1 MKLWRITWTTGKAS
15 VFLLL
20 TCFIGRIDE
29 GASSFVPP
37 ERTLRLLVFA
47 HYQPP
52 IPFKSNPFSRHDV
65 LLNERRP
72 RDKVDS
78 GSVVPQSKSRVKNES
93 VGRQRQ
99 TTTDRRKL
107 LKTRK
112 VSKLATTK
120 SNYPKTAGDE
130 EGTKVVRETD
140 EVDVHHVSDATAL
153 LACRAYLIRRRRLGP
168 WKKQQERRDR
178 LMRSSLYRKGSVSS
192 SSVSSSPARGG
203 SGTNSR
209 AAGSHDEDRPDH
221 IGYFWED
228 TAELKYYVSPRRRR
242 ALNNRHTMEPK
253 EEQLEEGIGDEFDV
267 DATDGSDVR
276 GGVQMI
282 VGAEYDEPCDTT
294 GEEGCNDYDDDEDS
308 ETSSW
313 EFASRS
319 LTSEEEAAVDDL
331 CDELDDDEFQADDG
345 GTEDTGVLVG
355 GGAFGGTGPSL
366 GYYDAFDDV
375 PPPSYVRRSQAAK
388 KCWSQPQFRQK
399 WYEARWG
406 GAKVRAAR
414 ESKQVDADKDRLR
427 RVSSTSPLPM
437 EAVAE
442 MSEEEIAHAI
452 RTYLSSK
459 QKKRQSKERSEAT
472 LAPDSS
478 SPEFGG
484 SSAVAPASLESLL
497 PTKEVLQQKQI
508 ERSKRAA
515 KAYQTRL
522 ANQRFESPPA
532 PRSHGANT
540 RRRTTRQATNRHFG
554 GTLGGVGVT
563 YPSEAMERIERLLN
577 AGGVPPIS
585 DVELI
590 LKPIKLARRKQM
602 LRRILSDCFGL
613 RGKCV
618 PSANEQSESAPTLI
632 FVTKASVEE
641 LGAFCLLLIRD
652 VEPSK

>member
-1 MKLWRITWTTGKAS
+1 
-15 VFLLL
+15 
-20 TCFIGRIDE
+20 
-29 GASSFVPP
+29 
-37 ERTLRLLVFA
+37 
-47 HYQPP
+47 
-52 IPFKSNPFSRHDV
+52 
-65 LLNERRP
+65 
-72 RDKVDS
+72 
-78 GSVVPQSKSRVKNES
+78 
-93 VGRQRQ
+93 
-99 TTTDRRKL
+99 
-107 LKTRK
+107 
-112 VSKLATTK
+112 
-120 SNYPKTAGDE
+120 
-130 EGTKVVRETD
+130 
-140 EVDVHHVSDATAL
+140 
-153 LACRAYLIRRRRLGP
+153 
-168 WKKQQERRDR
+168 
-178 LMRSSLYRKGSVSS
+178 MRSSLYRKGSASA
-192 SSVSSSPARGG
+192 SVSSSPARGG
-203 SGTNSR
+203 SGTNT
-209 AAGSHDEDRPDH
+209 GSHNEDRPDH

-253 EEQLEEGIGDEFDV
+253 EEPLEEGIGDKFDV
-267 DATDGSDVR
+267 DATDDSDVR

-282 VGAEYDEPCDTT
+282 AGAEYDEPCDTT
-294 GEEGCNDYDDDEDS
+294 GEEGCHDYDDDEDT

-366 GYYDAFDDV
+366 GYYDAFDDL

-459 QKKRQSKERSEAT
+459 QKKRQMKERSETAT
-472 LAPDSS
+472 APDSP
-478 SPEFGG
+478 SPSGEGG
-484 SSAVAPASLESLL
+484 SSAVAPAKLESLL
-497 PTKEVLQQKQI
+497 PTKKVLQQRQI
-508 ERSKRAA
+508 ERSMRAA

-522 ANQRFESPPA
+522 ANQRSERPPT
-532 PRSHGANT
+532 PRRQGAKKKG
-540 RRRTTRQATNRHFG
+540 RTTRQETNRHTG
-554 GTLGGVGVT
+554 GTLVGVKDMS
-563 YPSEAMERIERLLN
+563 PSEATERIERILN
-577 AGGVPPIS
+577 AGGVPRVS

-590 LKPIKLARRKQM
+590 LKPIKLPRRKQV
-602 LRRILSDCFGL
+602 LRSILSDCFGL

-618 PSANEQSESAPTLI
+618 PSASEQPESAPALI

-641 LGAFCLLLIRD
+641 LGAFCLSLIRD
-652 VEPSK
+652 VEPSN